1 MKHDASIARIHE
13 FEDLRLVC
21 CGANDEIFQ
30 CNAPIL
36 AGAHPHSLYCYLLR
50 RETHRDYETLAINLL
65 DLMDKGFNPDYG
77 IADNGQGLRKG
88 HKEALPGVP
97 MRGDHYHVLK
107 TLGDLKRHLTNKCKH
122 TETAVI
128 MAAEAEEPVEEISSA
143 LDNYEHVKK
152 TMNILIGWLRMDV
165 LRVAGPNPND
175 RSMLYDFIVSEIE
188 DVEHRYPERLGPIKR
203 ALLRQKAQLLSFVE
217 AMSNSIDAIAKDY
230 KVSTDVCWQMCEML
244 RYKPGREKQVKIEL
258 GIRKTL
264 RNKYYHLLKD
274 ISQLVEKTI
283 RTSSCIENYN
293 SRIRPYFVLRKQVD
307 QSFLDRLRF
316 FLNHSP
322 FLDSSIPERR
332 GKTPAQLLFKKDH
345 PCWLEMLGYTLFKR
359 SA

>member
-1 MKHDASIARIHE
+1 MQLVALKCATINAALYIAI
-13 FEDLRLVC
+13 
-21 CGANDEIFQ
+21 
-30 CNAPIL
+30 
-36 AGAHPHSLYCYLLR
+36 
-50 RETHRDYETLAINLL
+50 
-65 DLMDKGFNPDYG
+65 G
-77 IADNGQGLRKG
+77 I
-88 HKEALPGVP
+88 
-97 MRGDHYHVLK
+97 
-107 TLGDLKRHLTNKCKH
+107 KRHLTNKCKH

-128 MAAEAEEPVEEISSA
+128 MAIEAEEPVEEISSA

-175 RSMLYDFIVSEIE
+175 RSILYDFIVSEIE

-217 AMSNSIDAIAKDY
+217 AMSNSIDAIAKDH
-230 KVSTDVCWQMCEML
+230 KVSTDVCWQICEML
-244 RYKPGREKQVKIEL
+244 RYKPGRAKQVKIEL
-258 GIRKTL
+258 TLRKTL
-264 RNKYYHLLKD
+264 RNKYYQLHKD

-316 FLNHSP
+316 FLNYSP

-345 PCWLEMLGYTLFKR
+345 PCWLVLYWF
-359 SA
+359 